1 MSQIVL
7 ITWKGNKTISQ
18 TSSET
23 AVKIFAALENLFIG
37 SPPSEFTKTHILPL
51 GYDIRYILIGKTGKV
66 KRFGKAD
73 VKKKTREKNKMGLGS
88 YTVRIYVLRCDE
100 CGRTVEVPKA
110 AGVYNG
116 AQAAR
121 TFGWS
126 YGKDG
131 RIKCDRCRQF
141 CKFDRHKNK

>member
-37 SPPSEFTKTHILPL
+37 SPPSGFTKTHILPL
-51 GYDIRYILIGKTGKV
+51 GYDIRYILIGNIGKV

-73 VKKKTREKNKMGLGS
+73 VNCLIRYCMNILIYAAYAVVSFLFVFFTYKLIRFLQAKNIRIPKTIK
-88 YTVRIYVLRCDE
+88 RILKLLLLIGIIIVIGYFIF
-100 CGRTVEVPKA
+100 T
-110 AGVYNG
+110 
-116 AQAAR
+116 
-121 TFGWS
+121 
-126 YGKDG
+126 GKQ
-131 RIKCDRCRQF
+131 I
-141 CKFDRHKNK
+141 

>member
-1 MSQIVL
+1 MSQIAL

-51 GYDIRYILIGKTGKV
+51 GYDIRYILIGSTGKV

-73 VKKKTREKNKMGLGS
+73 VKKNAL
-88 YTVRIYVLRCDE
+88 L
-100 CGRTVEVPKA
+100 
-110 AGVYNG
+110 
-116 AQAAR
+116 
-121 TFGWS
+121 F
-126 YGKDG
+126 
-131 RIKCDRCRQF
+131 
-141 CKFDRHKNK
+141 

>member
-1 MSQIVL
+1 MSQTVL

-51 GYDIRYILIGKTGKV
+51 GYDIRYILIGNIGKV

-73 VKKKTREKNKMGLGS
+73 VNCLIRHCMNILIYAAYAVVSFLFVFFTYKLIRFLQAKNIRIPKTIK
-88 YTVRIYVLRCDE
+88 RILKLLLLIGIVIVIGYFIF
-100 CGRTVEVPKA
+100 T
-110 AGVYNG
+110 
-116 AQAAR
+116 
-121 TFGWS
+121 
-126 YGKDG
+126 GKQ
-131 RIKCDRCRQF
+131 I
-141 CKFDRHKNK
+141 